1 MTTTTNLLEQGTSY
15 LIVDCGDFSRGVI
28 GNTQATHASCCP
40 KQTAVQESAG
50 IASTSGAVCWT
61 EAVSTYKFSQ
71 EATRKFILKRHELQH
86 LFTGK
91 RNTGKYGYQRII
103 TELGLHGATVEQCRK
118 KWLNLLKKYKE
129 LKTPPNGT
137 NTENEELTWPY
148 YSLLDAIMSG
158 RAIINPPCLVASAT
172 SEAGEYIVEGDDVT
186 TSASSHSR
194 LVTIEDGSYVATT
207 SNSAESGST
216 FKFTE
221 DVTRKF
227 ILKRHELQHL
237 FTGKRN
243 TGKHGY
249 QRIIRELGLHGATI
263 DQCRKKWVNLLKKYK
278 ELRMTNTEEEV
289 LTWPYYSLMDSVLS
303 GTAINLPYLVAVAT
317 GGAEECNERLNE
329 DEQLQEEEEPVQPP
343 PKRRRSDDLTERLLL
358 NMERQTELMEKIFEF
373 FKSRTGPS

>member
-1 MTTTTNLLEQGTSY
+1 MATTTNLLEHGTSY
-15 LIVDCGDFSRGVI
+15 LIVDCQGVI
-28 GNTQATHASCCP
+28 EDAQATHASSCLKP
-40 KQTAVQESAG
+40 TAVQESAAL
-50 IASTSGAVCWT
+50 ASTSGSNSWT

-71 EATRKFILKRHELQH
+71 ESTRRFILKRHELQH

-103 TELGLHGATVEQCRK
+103 TELGLQGATVEQCRK

-129 LKTPPNGT
+129 LKTPQNGT

-148 YSLLDAIMSG
+148 FSLLDAIMSG
-158 RAIINPPCLVASAT
+158 RAIVNPPCLVASAT
-172 SEAGEYIVEGDDVT
+172 SRTEEQIIEGDDGA
-186 TSASSHSR
+186 TSASTCSR
-194 LVTIEDGSYVATT
+194 FVTIDDSNCVAST
-207 SNSAESGST
+207 SSSADSGST

-243 TGKHGY
+243 TGKYGY

-263 DQCRKKWVNLLKKYK
+263 EQCRKKWLNLLKKYK
-278 ELRMTNTEEEV
+278 ELRTTNTEDEV
-289 LTWPYYSLMDSVLS
+289 LTWPYYSLLDSVLS

-317 GGAEECNERLNE
+317 GEAEECGERLNE
-329 DEQLQEEEEPVQPP
+329 DDQLQEEEEPVRPP
-343 PKRRRSDDLTERLLL
+343 PKRRRSDDVTERLLR

-373 FKSRTGPS
+373 FKARASLS

>member
-1 MTTTTNLLEQGTSY
+1 MSTTNLLEQGTSY
-15 LIVDCGDFSRGVI
+15 LIVDCQGVI
-28 GNTQATHASCCP
+28 GDARATHVSSCP
-40 KQTAVQESAG
+40 KPTAVQESAAG
-50 IASTSGAVCWT
+50 VASTSSWT

-71 EATRKFILKRHELQH
+71 ESTRRFIIKRHELQH

-103 TELGLHGATVEQCRK
+103 TELGLYGATVEQCRK

-137 NTENEELTWPY
+137 NPENEELTWPY

-158 RAIINPPCLVASAT
+158 RAVNSPPCLVASA
-172 SEAGEYIVEGDDVT
+172 SAGTGEQILEGDDGA
-186 TSASSHSR
+186 TSSPSCSR
-194 LVTIEDGSYVATT
+194 ILTIDGSNCVAST
-207 SNSAESGST
+207 SSSTESGST

-243 TGKHGY
+243 TGKYGY

-263 DQCRKKWVNLLKKYK
+263 EQCRKKWLNLLKKYK
-278 ELRMTNTEEEV
+278 ELRTTNTEDEV
-289 LTWPYYSLMDSVLS
+289 LTWPYYSLLDSVLS

-317 GGAEECNERLNE
+317 GGAEECSERLNE
-329 DEQLQEEEEPVQPP
+329 DVTLQEDQLQEEEEEPVRPP
-343 PKRRRSDDLTERLLL
+343 PKRRRSDDLTERLLH
-358 NMERQTELMEKIFEF
+358 NMERQTELMEQIFQF
-373 FKSRTGPS
+373 FKARASQS